1 MEASILDDT
10 RKILSILRKKGFDI
24 VLEKS
29 VASSLKKEGTPLR
42 KMDIDVFVVLGS
54 DSFLLKTL
62 QELGNSDTPILP
74 IASKGQD
81 DFLFDVSASEFDTIV
96 SDLVEEKWTQDRHT
110 RLTANIQGKDITP
123 VLNEIGIFC
132 KRSATLLRYSL
143 SLNDEVFWKDGS
155 DGLIIATPTGST
167 AYSMSV
173 GGPVVLH
180 PSEVF
185 SIIPV
190 NSVNPSRRT
199 LIVPSNMIIEISDLS
214 SSVSIEVILDGQK
227 RVKAG
232 DSPIVIKKS
241 DADAIFVKFDEE
253 RLSALRGK
261 LQRKTENSEQ
271 LQHGLPPSAKLIL
284 KVLEYN
290 DQLTQKQIIEE
301 SMLPSRTVRY
311 ALSLLISEGLI
322 QKHTSLRDSRQAL
335 YSHKRV
341 PRKKKEN

>member
-1 MEASILDDT
+1 MLEDT
-10 RKILSILRKKGFDI
+10 RKILSVLRGKGSEI
-24 VLEKS
+24 VLEKNI
-29 VASSLKKEGTPLR
+29 ASSLKKEGVPLR
-42 KMDIDVFVVLGS
+42 RLDVDIIAVIGS
-54 DSFLLKTL
+54 DSLLLKTL
-62 QELGNSDTPILP
+62 QEVGKSQTPILP
-74 IASKGQD
+74 IASKGQP

-96 SDLVEEKWTQDRHT
+96 NDLLEEKWTQDRHA
-110 RLTANIQGKDITP
+110 RLTANIQGKDTAP

-190 NSVNPSRRT
+190 NSVNPSRRS

-227 RVKAG
+227 RIKAG
-232 DSPIVIKKS
+232 DAPIIIKKS

-261 LQRKTENSEQ
+261 LQRKIENSEH

-322 QKHTSLRDSRQAL
+322 QKQTSLRDSRQAL